1 VFSDADVAYI
11 RENFVTL
18 DELLADRDETPER
31 VHELIRSRVLPLPS
45 YTLDDGIEYFP
56 ANYFTFP
63 DSAGRPDEHEPA
75 FWARY
80 ERAVAVAGV
89 QHDPGDWD
97 AYLSGVYSTCLRE
110 VTPETIVDKERL
122 IRRIEAL
129 LQAPRPDDSGWRRSL
144 RESVD
149 ELDELERPFCD
160 FDRER
165 AGGTVT
171 RDRFITTPRQRYPDV
186 FAAALR

>member
-1 VFSDADVAYI
+1 MFSDADLTYI
-11 RENFVTL
+11 RDNFVTL
-18 DELLADRDETPER
+18 DELLRDREETPER
-31 VHELIRSRVLPLPS
+31 VHELIDAGVLPKPS
-45 YTLDDGIEYFP
+45 YTLDDGTEYFP

-63 DSAGRPDEHEPA
+63 DSAGPPERHERT

-80 ERAVAVAGV
+80 ERAVEAAGV
-89 QHDPGDWD
+89 QHDPDDWN

-110 VTPETIVDKERL
+110 VTPETIVTKERL
-122 IRRIEAL
+122 VRRIEAL
-129 LQAPRPDDSGWRRSL
+129 LERPRPDDESWGRDL
-144 RESVD
+144 REAVD

-171 RDRFITTPRQRYPDV
+171 RDRFITTPRERYPEV
-186 FAAALR
+186 FAAAVR